1 MKKSH
6 SERAAELFTAGY
18 NCSQSV
24 TAAFADVMEMNE
36 KQALRLSASFGGG
49 FGRSREV
56 CGAVCGGCIVLGALY
71 GYDAA
76 DDMAAKSEHYALVRE
91 FMRRFSEEDGTYICR
106 ELLGGA
112 EAGGEP
118 SERTP
123 EFYKTRPCPR
133 LIKRAAEIIDGIIE
147 EKSGS
152 RIKKPFGNGTT
163 D

>member
-91 FMRRFSEEDGTYICR
+91 FMRRFS
-106 ELLGGA
+106 
-112 EAGGEP
+112 
-118 SERTP
+118 
-123 EFYKTRPCPR
+123 
-133 LIKRAAEIIDGIIE
+133 
-147 EKSGS
+147 
-152 RIKKPFGNGTT
+152 
-163 D
+163 

>member
-1 MKKSH
+1 MKKLH

-112 EAGGEP
+112 TAGGEP
-118 SERTP
+118 AERNAA
-123 EFYKTRPCPR
+123 FYESRPCFK
-133 LIKRAAEIIDGIIE
+133 LVFSAAEIIDEIIN
-147 EKSGS
+147 EKGV
-152 RIKKPFGNGTT
+152 
-163 D
+163 